1 MNFRE
6 LINKLDHINEAE
18 GLTLQSIAAIEKTAM
33 EKASTEKAK
42 GGWTGFTT
50 WDPRVAGNI
59 ALAKLAQQ
67 NNFEGLFNS
76 EGDFVVAYGNRTWSS
91 NSEMHPGENPRVVP
105 PSPDDWKPLAAKGLV
120 PQNAKGPAGLIN
132 WLSSG
137 GAQQEFDAVKK
148 QSADVAAR
156 SAAPTDAVNGA
167 ASPEQAARVSS
178 ADEETKMTQLEGL
191 VEQYLA
197 LKATSKKVAVPEKN
211 ANGKTANG
219 KIAKAN
225 SDTTDSVDDSNKSAQ
240 GETAL
245 KTAAGTAAGYALGNN
260 PKAHGGK
267 PGKLRPSLGGVVG
280 GLIGGTVGSQLEE
293 NIAASLVESFGYQK
307 KPSIEEIVES
317 LGLRKQYPYGH
328 QFLKEASTTASKKDE
343 LEIPDDDDDE
353 NDITGIPDSVNVE
366 KKNVEKK
373 EVRNKVFGSG
383 GSGSKAIQGIG
394 KALSGNN
401 KSVSKDPQTLFDM
414 AFHNKYWNN
423 WTEDSLSW
431 DDEIVPGFK
440 WMDGEPLYTFREL
453 GLDLGIAAGFVM
465 VGTIMAPFTA
475 GASIPVAAAA
485 GVTAGVARATGS
497 ILIKLLIRIGIAIG
511 KAIKLYGRP
520 FWELAKLSPINAIKA
535 VGQIAKTHLEAFYNG
550 IAKNFGARKLGFMVL
565 ATMGFSALL
574 KAWEKYSGKI
584 LPDYIKNPIDK
595 GASWVADKANQ
606 AFDGA
611 RKVTGLEEG
620 MA

>member
-91 NSEMHPGENPRVVP
+91 NSELHPGENPRVVP

-137 GAQQEFDAVKK
+137 GAQKEFDAVKK
-148 QSADVAAR
+148 QSADAADA
-156 SAAPTDAVNGA
+156 SAGAVNGA
-167 ASPEQAARVSS
+167 AAPQAARVST
-178 ADEETKMTQLEGL
+178 ADEEAKMTQLEEL
-191 VEQYLA
+191 VDYYLN
-197 LKATSKKVAVPEKN
+197 LKATNKTVAKTVKGPE
-211 ANGKTANG
+211 GKTNKEKGSADSETGNSETNSSDG
-219 KIAKAN
+219 KL
-225 SDTTDSVDDSNKSAQ
+225 AQ
-240 GETAL
+240 
-245 KTAAGTAAGYALGNN
+245 TAAGTLAGYALANN
-260 PKAHGGK
+260 PKPK
-267 PGKLRPSLGGVVG
+267 PGAKLGKLRPSIGGIIG
-280 GLIGGTVGSQLEE
+280 GLAGGTIGSKLEE
-293 NIAASLVESFGYQK
+293 NIAKSLVESFGYQK

-328 QFLKEASTTASKKDE
+328 QFLKEALPVKSKKDE
-343 LEIPDDDDDE
+343 LEIDDDDDE

-373 EVRNKVFGSG
+373 EVRNKVFGAG

-394 KALSGNN
+394 RALSGNN
-401 KSVSKDPQTLFDM
+401 KSVSKDPQDLFDM

-431 DDEIVPGFK
+431 DDVIVPGFD

-485 GVTAGVARATGS
+485 GVTAGVVRATGS
-497 ILIKLLIRIGIAIG
+497 ILIKLLIKIGIAIA
-511 KAIKLYGRP
+511 KAVKLYGRP
-520 FWELAKLSPINAIKA
+520 FWELVKLNPSKAAKA

-550 IAKNFGARKLGFMVL
+550 IAKNFGASNMAWMVL
-565 ATMGFSALL
+565 GTMGFQALL
-574 KAWEKYSGKI
+574 TAWEKYSGKI
-584 LPDYIKNPIDK
+584 LPDYIKNPIDNS
-595 GASWVADKANQ
+595 ASWLADKARQ
-606 AFDGA
+606 GFDGA

>member
-18 GLTLQSIAAIEKTAM
+18 GLTLQSIAAIEQAAM
-33 EKASTEKAK
+33 AKASTEKAK

-120 PQNAKGPAGLIN
+120 PQNAKGPAGLLN
-132 WLSSG
+132 WLSNG
-137 GAQQEFDAVKK
+137 GAQKEFDAVKK
-148 QSADVAAR
+148 QSADAATNA
-156 SAAPTDAVNGA
+156 AAPVDAA
-167 ASPEQAARVSS
+167 ASMSSPAQAASVST

-191 VEQYLA
+191 VDKYLA
-197 LKATSKKVAVPEKN
+197 LKATNKKVAKTVKGPE
-211 ANGKTANG
+211 GKTSVEKKAEVNQA
-219 KIAKAN
+219 AK
-225 SDTTDSVDDSNKSAQ
+225 TTPVEKRTQAEIDHAK
-240 GETAL
+240 
-245 KTAAGTAAGYALGNN
+245 
-260 PKAHGGK
+260 
-267 PGKLRPSLGGVVG
+267 SLGDFAGESI
-280 GLIGGTVGSQLEE
+280 L
-293 NIAASLVESFGYQK
+293 AKSLVESFGYQK
-307 KPSIEEIVES
+307 KTSIEEIVES
-317 LGLRKQYPYGH
+317 LGLRKDYPYGH
-328 QFLKEASTTASKKDE
+328 QFLKEALPAKAKKDE
-343 LEIPDDDDDE
+343 LAISDDDDDNSME
-353 NDITGIPDSVNVE
+353 IPDSEKVE
-366 KKNVEKK
+366 KT
-373 EVRNKVFGSG
+373 VRNKVFGAG

-401 KSVSKDPQTLFDM
+401 KSVSKDPQSWFDA

-431 DDEIVPGFK
+431 DDEIIPGLPF
-440 WMDGEPLYTFREL
+440 MDGEPLYTFRDL

-465 VGTIMAPFTA
+465 VGTILAPFTA
-475 GASIPVAAAA
+475 GASVPVAAAA
-485 GVTAGVARATGS
+485 GVGAGVVRAGGT
-497 ILIKLLIRIGIAIG
+497 LLIRVLIKIAIAII
-511 KAIKLYGRP
+511 KAVKLYGKP
-520 FWELAKLSPINAIKA
+520 FWEIAKLSPIKAIKA
-535 VGQIAKTHLEAFYNG
+535 VGQIAKTHLEAFYNSM
-550 IAKNFGARKLGFMVL
+550 AKAFSAMPMLNMVFW
-565 ATMGFSALL
+565 TMGFNALISAGS
-574 KAWEKYSGKI
+574 KY
-584 LPDYIKNPIDK
+584 LPDYIKKPIGQGVD
-595 GASWVADKANQ
+595 WVTDKARQ